1 MLFHVGKVHI
11 SKNVLESSITAEDL
25 VSAFAQYIN
34 GDWGDISSREEIEN
48 DAAIAFGD
56 RIIGRYLSMAGH
68 EFCMTTYDGVTQ
80 IMTRNEVA
88 DLTRTG

>member
-11 SKNVLESSITAEDL
+11 SKNVLQSSITAQDL

-34 GDWGDISSREEIEN
+34 GDWGEISSKEEIEN

-56 RIIGRYLSMAGH
+56 RIIGRYVSMEGH
-68 EFCMTTYDGVTQ
+68 EFCITTHDGMTQ
-80 IMTRNEVA
+80 IMTRSEVVT
-88 DLTRTG
+88 LTRTS